1 MAKDSLWKCGNGLH
15 SIQKYQFLER
25 TILESKLSDSF
36 TSSGK
41 VQGWQCIC
49 HIYQRH
55 VVSQI
60 KYTQW
65 KNVDK
70 ESGWCLLAPTT
81 QGQNQNLG
89 KLTTITISQPGL
101 KPRPAWFQ
109 VKYSS
114 LTSENTSM
122 SRGAWMRNKN
132 TDDPNCI
139 IFSCFIHTLATTKH
153 LASHHS
159 FENISLYY
167 WYHSKKRVLIHY
179 R

>member
-25 TILESKLSDSF
+25 TIVESKLSDSF

-49 HIYQRH
+49 HVYQRH

-114 LTSENTSM
+114 PTSENILQCHVGHEWETKTLMILTVS
-122 SRGAWMRNKN
+122 S
-132 TDDPNCI
+132 
-139 IFSCFIHTLATTKH
+139 SHVSYIHWRQL
-153 LASHHS
+153 S
-159 FENISLYY
+159 I
-167 WYHSKKRVLIHY
+167 
-179 R
+179 